1 MTRVKPCAK
10 CHHLKSLHRAHEC
23 RHTWQTRGK
32 TFMGIRTVTK
42 WCTCDGY
49 QPIPKEVLNAD
60 IAAITQRRARQD
72 RKQPDKDQS

>member
-1 MTRVKPCAK
+1 MARVKPCAK

-23 RHTWQTRGK
+23 RHTWQTRAQ

-49 QPIPKEVLNAD
+49 QPTEKE
-60 IAAITQRRARQD
+60 
-72 RKQPDKDQS
+72 DQ